1 MEFDLARIAL
11 ILVVGVIAGI
21 MNVMAGGGSL
31 LTLPVLIFMGLPSA
45 TANGTNRVAI
55 EVQSIIAVIG
65 FRSKGVSN
73 LKLSLLFAIPALVG
87 AIVGARIAI
96 DLPDR
101 LFNQILAGIMILALG
116 LILWNPTRRLKAT
129 EIAMT
134 PTRRL
139 ITIVVFFL
147 VGIYGGF
154 IQAGVGFLLIAAI
167 VLITGLDLVRT
178 NSHKVFVV
186 AVYTLSALVTFA
198 LEGKVDWV
206 LGLVLAVGN
215 GAGGWIGSRFQVAK
229 GEKWVRIVLIV
240 AVLAMAVRLSGIIPG
255 WS

>member
-1 MEFDLARIAL
+1 MEFDLIKIVL
-11 ILVVGVIAGI
+11 ILVTGVVAGI
-21 MNVMAGGGSL
+21 INVMAGGGSL

-55 EVQSIIAVIG
+55 EVQNIIAVLG

-73 LKLSLLFAIPALVG
+73 FKLSILFAIPALVG

-96 DLPDR
+96 DLPDT
-101 LFNQILAGIMILALG
+101 LFNQILAGIMVMALA
-116 LILWNPTRRLKAT
+116 LILWNPTRRLKQS
-129 EIAMT
+129 EITMT

-139 ITIVVFFL
+139 VAVLVFFF

-154 IQAGVGFLLIAAI
+154 IQAGVGFLLIAAL
-167 VLITGLDLVRT
+167 VLVTGLDLVKT
-178 NSHKVFVV
+178 NSHKVFII
-186 AVYTLSALVTFA
+186 AVYTISALATFA

-229 GEKWVRIVLIV
+229 GEKWVRIVLVV

>member
-1 MEFDLARIAL
+1 MEFDLVKIVL
-11 ILVVGVIAGI
+11 ILVTGVVAGI
-21 MNVMAGGGSL
+21 LNVMAGGGSL
-31 LTLPVLIFMGLPSA
+31 LTLPMLIFLGLPSA
-45 TANGTNRVAI
+45 DANGTNRVAI
-55 EVQSIIAVIG
+55 QVQNIIAILG
-65 FRSKGVSN
+65 FRSKGIFN

-96 DLPDR
+96 ELEDK
-101 LFNQILAGIMILALG
+101 LFNQILAGIMILALA
-116 LILWNPTRRLKAT
+116 LILWNPTRRLKHVDIT
-129 EIAMT
+129 MT

-139 ITIVVFFL
+139 IAIVVFFL

-154 IQAGVGFLLIAAI
+154 IQAGVGFILIAAL

-178 NSHKVFVV
+178 NSHKVFIV
-186 AVYTLSALVTFA
+186 AVYTFSALATFA
-198 LEGKVDWV
+198 LEGKVDWA

-229 GEKWVRIVLIV
+229 GEKWVQIVLIV
-240 AVLAMAVRLSGIIPG
+240 AVLAMAVRLLGIIPG

>member
-1 MEFDLARIAL
+1 MQFDLVKIAL
-11 ILVVGVIAGI
+11 ILVTGVVAGI
-21 MNVMAGGGSL
+21 LNVMAGGGSL
-31 LTLPVLIFMGLPSA
+31 LTLPMLIFLGLPSA

-55 EVQSIIAVIG
+55 EVQNIIAVLG
-65 FRSKGVSN
+65 FRSKGISN
-73 LKLSLLFAIPALVG
+73 LKLSTLFAVPALVG

-96 DLPDR
+96 ELPDK
-101 LFNQILAGIMILALG
+101 LFNQILAGVMILALA
-116 LILWNPTRRLKAT
+116 LILWNPTRRLKRN
-129 EIAMT
+129 EITMT

-139 ITIVVFFL
+139 VAILVFFL

-154 IQAGVGFLLIAAI
+154 IQAGVGFILIAAL

-178 NSHKVFVV
+178 NSHKVFII
-186 AVYTLSALVTFA
+186 AVYTLSALATFA

-215 GAGGWIGSRFQVAK
+215 GVGGWIGSRFQVAK

-240 AVLAMAVRLSGIIPG
+240 AVVAMAVRLSGIIPG